1 MTAADLAP
9 PMSPP
14 SAGRG
19 AWFAAPRQARYRAG
33 NPRGHEP
40 RYRLKGWHALLL
52 VAGAH
57 AALLTWLAQTKP
69 AAWVVHAPGP
79 VQVSLVGSPGPAS
92 KAVEVRR
99 HAVAVEQR
107 LTVPAGARRTADSS
121 AAQEERQVAPVTE
134 PPAGADT
141 AQRAP
146 TGTARVAELTLP
158 RFDAAYLRNPAPVYP
173 LLARRLGEQGQV
185 VLRVR
190 VSQAGAAEEIEIA
203 SASGF
208 ARLDQAA
215 VEAVRRWRFVPARRG
230 MQGTAAWVLVPI
242 AFKLES

>member
-1 MTAADLAP
+1 MLP
-9 PMSPP
+9 PP
-14 SAGRG
+14 AGK
-19 AWFAAPRQARYRAG
+19 
-33 NPRGHEP
+33 PRGHEP
-40 RYRLKGWHALLL
+40 RYRLQGWHAVLF

-57 AALLTWLAQTKP
+57 AVALAWLAQTEP
-69 AAWVVHAPGP
+69 AAWAVHAPGP
-79 VQVSLVGSPGPAS
+79 VQVSLIGSPGPAS
-92 KAVEVRR
+92 KAAEVRR
-99 HAVAVEQR
+99 HPAAPQQR
-107 LTVPAGARRTADSS
+107 STVPAGARSAAGSP
-121 AAQEERQVAPVTE
+121 AAQEESQPITE
-134 PPAGADT
+134 PPAGADS

-146 TGTARVAELTLP
+146 TGAARVAELTLP

-185 VLRVR
+185 LLRVR
-190 VSQAGAAEEIEIA
+190 VSQAGAAEVIEIA